1 MEEPKKVFFITSNQ
15 SKLNN
20 LIEYQVQRN
29 KGLINLKA
37 GISNCEL
44 KEDQK
49 FKNSTFTVFVNSL
62 EINPKELRKEEQDP
76 KSKKYPASINLKY
89 NKANFQGIFSFR
101 STKNNF
107 LYDFKFN
114 EYRGWGKVYEPPPQI
129 NFSQLD
135 QLKFYIKYLK
145 SIKKQQ
151 KDQIYQDLVTESQ
164 SLSFGKKIYLDF
176 FLEIL
181 KNCYAA
187 KTVKLFLKSF
197 KIENILLPK
206 EFVLKDYVLV
216 LNIIEKNPDIIIKY
230 CSEKEDKSAYYI
242 IFYTIL
248 FYVRFNYDRDK
259 AMQMLDKKNLWEYF
273 IKIFPEKYQF
283 FPKLNIS
290 NELMDKMFEQELS
303 VKIITGILS
312 FCGSVENILIKINE
326 KINKIA
332 DCCCKE
338 KKLILMSSLEN
349 PQKTDNL
356 ENIIEEIK
364 KIINYEGNNDKTF
377 ISFDELFWKNYI
389 HYNDDVKRLYMIN
402 NAIILCAN
410 ADKNLK
416 IENLNLTEKIHKAGL
431 ESIKEGSLKNEELLY
446 FINIDIYFS
455 DHRYA
460 SKFYRPLDIV
470 DGLYFEEMNE
480 HFFAQWNAS
489 NIYKIYSFD
498 DYNFKSRIVDKVTD
512 MKYFGKLLKLFDY
525 KNKNTFDYRIVQKL
539 REKFKNLSNTYKPED
554 CPKLVEDI
562 SYFIYIIDY
571 QNSYDM
577 PKFLS
582 GTIEKYIISQ
592 EIKKNVYTYLATNY
606 KDITQKVIDCITD
619 FLTRNKDLLNA
630 ENIIFL
636 LQKISSQKIIES
648 LFNKIESFA
657 IKEEELFN
665 PEKDIESFKLLG
677 GMQEKKLFNKIPFED
692 FNKTK
697 YLMNA
702 LQTKENIFNRIKT
715 GDINFNIIKII
726 FLDKEKKEIFKEKLK
741 IMLFNNEKDIE
752 ESLNSLKGKFIEVS
766 KIVQYLERLKKIL
779 KEFFENECKNELIK
793 IEKLSNI
800 IKAGMLNEIEKPDI
814 KKEIDESHQIFE
826 KEDYERKNKLIESQF
841 FVQLYRTSKS
851 NNVNLKKE
859 KELFE
864 QTENDFNRLKLF
876 FETDKWSTEIPESI
890 IKECLRSLKQE
901 KSKKLKDE
909 LNTLKK
915 IFQIKDF
922 DELKIERLEKGITT
936 FNQKEEIFLTSNSCM
951 NFITELEAEQT
962 EFYKNLDK
970 IRKELQKNN
979 ITLGKIE
986 EFGKNLEEH
995 GLKVLQPKEEDRNYL
1010 NILHYTFS
1018 KKGSLKFIAK
1028 LTGDDIRTLQELVN
1042 ISDDTFIT
1050 NNEIQD
1056 MMKCSDF
1063 IRKIKG
1069 QKTDSQLISDFIK
1082 AVPEIKNIAV
1092 HFLNYTNNANEIQ
1105 ELFSKK
1111 LDKSQATQQQIKEI
1125 MKSSTFTLSID
1136 NNKDPYL
1143 KFEGEFI
1150 NEEKADVKKK
1160 ANYDYIIELRERAML
1175 TRKLGDDKSQ
1185 EEKKIFNLYRTFSE
1199 RVSEIEKINQLLEKL
1214 GQKGYSENIK
1224 IVIDINDNIPSF
1236 SIDDKKIENYKSC
1249 SAYLDNLIN
1258 NITEIQTRYYKNE
1271 ELIRYAYGRQFNLL
1285 NSCLR
1290 KEKNNALAPFLKYLT
1305 NAQVDSNEKLK
1316 KLNYNYDYELNQD
1329 KYACLLENIKKFL
1342 TDFLKNNNLK
1352 IDQIYQQ
1359 NIIKEKYRENFVG
1372 LFTYLLEDDKIGEV
1386 QKGIEEHILNWFN
1399 FLTGH
1404 PPMAQTVLLC
1414 NEETTSEEIT
1424 AFMYRAFLCQYPVF
1438 FMIGKIENLTSEK
1451 RQTLTK
1457 LINSLFSVRAKEMK
1471 SCVAFAY
1478 SEKNDSLVK
1487 YLEKLRGHEALV
1499 HEDKKKEGQILY
1511 DENVEIISSNKAGVG
1526 KSTQI
1531 KLKVEAEKKNYIHF
1545 PFGGEFNRKDVINR
1559 LKKIQEKI
1567 INEEKTVIH
1576 LDLYDSKQVELMK
1589 DFLYSFLITKL
1600 YGQNENLFYLS
1611 KKVKIIIEIPC
1622 GFIDFF
1628 KKFPLLSMFKNRT
1641 EMKIENLPTLMVPKN
1656 INSNIQIVCNYL
1668 KLLKSGQLPDKDLI
1682 IDEVSLTK
1690 EDIKSTINAQIFQG
1704 DTAIDAESL
1713 SEKECDT
1720 LIKELIKKELKLE
1733 YPTYYQIN
1741 SFINVFSGQLK
1752 KFSMNYSLTAAKL
1765 TESGIALKK
1774 PNLKKLREVMVNS
1787 FIQNTI
1793 HFTQGAFDK
1802 ILKAQQD
1809 TYKVNVE
1816 QGNYDE
1822 NKQEEVAIKALSEPG
1837 DIISCNKIDPPLV
1850 FFHEGEGQDFSII
1863 TNDDRNKPE
1872 YNKLLDLRQS
1882 LVNSEN
1888 LAYQLMGLNNKL
1900 MPVPKDL
1907 KHYTKF
1913 KHQDFLQ
1920 EIRDI
1925 LSIRNEVF
1933 TKDKEMYK
1941 DPKKQDP
1948 ELLNLKSI
1956 EEIVGEYVFTADNF
1970 IKMVLILLRIREN
1983 IPVIMMGETGCGK
1996 TSLIR
2001 KLSELINNGDSKME
2015 ILNIH
2020 AGITDEEIVKFLYE
2034 EKEIEGKKVD
2044 SIIEKAKK
2052 LEESENRIFK
2062 LYQQKQQKYF
2072 KKKLW
2077 VFLDEINTCNCMG
2090 LICEMMTKHTCQGEK
2105 LPENIFFIGACNP
2118 YRYGKK
2124 CEDNYALKVDGVKEK
2139 KLVYTVN
2146 PLPFSLLNF
2155 IFNFGNLTAKDEE
2168 SYINNMVVSPI
2179 ENFFWKE
2186 IEEKHKDE
2194 KDFNKNY
2201 DRKNMDKYIVQVDH
2215 ELCEKLKNLASTGII
2230 QAQNFV
2236 REKNDVSSVS
2246 LREIRRFSIFYAFF
2260 VEYFRKNKILFENR
2274 DKNEVLDEVDSYHKT
2289 MTKEEIYINSIKL
2302 SIYLCYYMRLSKKEF
2317 RKDLALKMNSIFG
2330 DNFIFV
2336 PEREQQYIARNI
2348 EMKKG
2353 IAKNRA
2359 LLENLFTI
2367 FSCVNAKVPLFI
2379 VGKPGCSKSLS
2390 VQLLFNAMKGDSS
2403 DNALFKTLPKLFI
2416 NSFQGSKGSTSK
2428 GVLNIFKKARNLL
2441 KTSNNLDKIIS
2452 MIYFDEMGLAEH
2464 SPNNPLKV
2472 IHAELEYDLNE
2483 GAKKIAFVGISNWIL
2498 DASKMN
2504 RGLFLSIPKPD
2515 KNDLETTALTIAE
2528 SYNVKLAQDN
2538 KELFVALANTYF
2550 EYKEKLELQY
2560 TIKEDFHGS
2569 RDFYHLIKTSMR
2581 QLLKKKEEDL
2591 GFNIDENVKQE
2602 IGINSIERNFAGLE
2616 FEDGKDGIITS
2627 LQIFKK
2633 LFKTRYV
2640 NCDERKEYNV
2650 LKTIFE
2656 NIKDKES
2663 RYLLLVSKSS
2673 ISSYLLNSIL
2683 TSTELKKDLNK
2694 ELSFYIG
2701 SGFTKDTHSEGYG
2714 LKILN
2719 KIQLQMEQNKIL
2731 LLSDLE
2737 ALYPSLYDL
2746 FNQNFTVVSQKNY
2759 ARIAMGSTNNTFSL
2773 VDDGFKC
2780 IVLVDEKDLDKQD
2793 TPFLNRFEK
2802 HIISFEYLLKKEY
2815 IDEAEKIYILVQSF
2829 ANPNLQENNKI
2840 DIKFNLNN
2848 LLINCDKEEIQGII
2862 YNKFSEYEKNKK
2874 ILLVQDCQ
2882 DLVLEKIALTLP
2894 QDIIFLLKHSGFE
2907 QIYPNMADKI
2917 IGFYQKGE
2925 HANLLKFLKTM
2936 KNTKN
2941 VIYTYTSIDEPLL
2954 GNYSGEFETE
2964 LLGKI
2969 NKDENITEF
2978 QINSL
2983 NEEKDLESNLDK
2995 VYSKDK
3001 KWKIV
3006 VIKFNPYETGIMNY
3020 VKFFIENYITEKN
3033 YLDENNKKV
3042 FIFTVHMNRIFESDE
3057 KDPKKKG
3064 YIKKNELKET
3074 ISHLSDFYQIFID
3087 HLNGEDLTIVDIMK
3101 LKSNDLFIKCLKLDT
3116 EFIKNIYNTFSYFNY
3131 NINHSIPGVDNN
3143 NYPNKVMNFLENN
3156 KEFSQSLINCILK
3169 KPAEKIEIGE
3179 VLEHHEFFTKEDI
3192 CIVTVVKRY
3201 LSQLFTDDLT
3211 KLIFKCEKDNF
3222 LSPFI
3227 FNEISPIEIKND
3239 IVIINDNEAQ
3249 GKKEEENKK
3258 EEEEKKKEEEK
3269 EEEINLNKDKN
3280 AIILE
3285 EKTTDKGDDKE
3296 KKDNKNNKKEENKK
3310 YYLNNNIVKVLIN
3323 TYLDTVNFSLNAVKK
3338 KIKNNKVSLLFGL
3351 RLPGIYIPLKEII
3364 KYIKNEIKNKYF
3376 NAERDIIDLR
3386 EDEDMDF
3393 GKELDRYKARV
3404 KNCQKN
3410 TEIEILKNKIFSKL
3424 NGLENQY
3431 QNDSHQFYDLL
3442 MNDYYHIFLSDN
3454 LPDVKDFDKNMEN
3467 YKNIIKL
3474 MIHQRFN
3481 TGDEGEEVDPIRA
3494 TAKKMVWIETYNQY
3508 ISILMT
3514 IFSKL
3519 SQYEENLF
3527 NKIEK
3532 LIKDREILLEED
3544 ENRNPHHTIEYKSPF
3559 YYITEALLRISIDVD
3574 LFSKLKGQEFYDY
3587 INLLKTIYK
3596 DCLIINDDMSIFS
3609 KEIFTIQQFLE
3620 IEEGLNNVNKSNEE
3634 NILKILKILTDLS
3647 KVNNLN
3653 VEISQKGEDLS
3664 NLIKQ
3669 LYEFLN
3675 TNLGDTENFRELMM
3689 GIFVGELKKV
3699 KNDDYRLT
3707 LIDIIIKNNSLI
3719 VYSYPFMVII
3729 MSGYISSDPALI
3741 SENLKNLQEA
3751 QTPWIELI
3759 NNANNDI
3766 LNEILLSI
3774 FENKINIYFESIP
3787 SLPDEDLEDFFK
3799 KYFDYKNEN
3808 DGKTNPT
3815 FIISDKSLEEFK
3827 QCANILETIY
3837 NNRKEGKKEIKN
3849 DLLCQLYAIAYVKIY
3864 LYKYSDFSFRMN
3876 QQFIDYEE
3884 VLKAINGN
3892 AKTEVRQ
3899 MLKIYVF
3906 KIFFYFL
3913 GNYQEFSNYN
3923 YKMHQ
3928 INFFDEL
3935 KDRFVEKKEAMLSYY
3950 MLPNGDDAKWQIFL
3964 EYYEKFDSYIFNE
3977 FNKPI
3982 TEFVNYIKNNGI
3994 DSFYMISTDLIV
4006 SNLALQNYI
4015 KNKND
4020 YTKYSSYV
4028 KNVFGDTQIK
4038 LADITR
4044 QLFFLLSDE
4053 KNFNEKMRP
4062 KLEQNNK
4069 DINVN
4074 QYEILLYGLR
4084 FCLQTTN
4091 QEKPEEF
4098 LYSQLIS
4105 QDCQNKI
4112 KQICVP
4118 GNNISDNIY
4127 IKNYLLVEK
4136 HLIIDNRPAN
4146 IGAYVCGCG
4155 LYYDIGPCGFPN
4167 APGVCVNCGKKI
4179 GYAPRPAD
4187 MNRGHG
4193 MSREPGHYR
4202 IFKDL
4207 ATKTEQL
4214 NKYGD
4219 SDKNIPNKLIDE
4231 YKREVI
4237 DPKIEAE
4244 KYGISKVGQM
4254 TFEDTNQKVRNQSQI
4269 GYRLLNFILYSHL
4282 FYANCLG
4289 FIKDEDMA
4297 KYTCDG
4303 MNFIQMIEKDWN
4315 FLKDAL
4321 QSKGIQIIQIFI
4333 NLIFDKL
4340 VEKLRSCKI
4349 IKTIEERDKFEA
4361 EIEQI
4366 LEQAYKDYEN
4376 YSKIYKSN
4384 NEKMLEL
4391 DKNSMKSLVLE
4402 TNDVNS
4408 YDANEY
4414 PFYKYFLMT
4423 TYPTKEKFI
4432 HELKKVEQFERKYP
4446 LIANYIRE
4454 DNPEKFL
4461 IKYLPEFNEFS
4472 NFMID
4477 YYSYKISREEAAQ
4490 RVLKD
4495 EDLYKN
4501 DIQNF
4506 KDKFKKFVKI
4516 WDVLKPYAIKYA
4528 CRDEMKPVDLNENQK
4543 VAYFLNDDGDMEK
4556 GMYIA
4561 AAYQNFIEWQNN
4573 FLDSLIE
4580 PSKQSGILH
4589 HFVKNM
4595 ETTIDVQ
4602 RAKKNEA
4609 LNFDIVDKYFNT
4621 YIYDNCRRNIFR
4633 KDNSINYM
4641 NYKQFIYDF
4650 DEIEKY
4656 LGELLLPGK
4665 VKFNSH
4671 EKLKFVTFCFE
4682 GFRKNNS
4689 SVLTDFVD
4697 KYKQVNLSK
4706 EKKQIIYDIIKDQFN
4721 EQAEELT
4728 KILFSIQLLL
4738 YYLTQERQNEKD
4750 EIKTILGEL
4759 PDYVSLTK
4767 ECKEFLQN
4775 PKLNIKIE
4783 EIIGV
4788 FSFFELLC
4796 YKPIINNLQE
4806 HYKDDIKENVGKE
4819 ILKLFDDKK
4828 FKLITK
4834 VNLAAACRKFISRYL
4849 TSSRK
4854 DDDFNDKN
4862 DLSDQLS
4869 RYEFWSKEIFEKE
4882 DDLNKEL
4889 NYLKEKKI
4897 TVGQC
4902 FGLYNLMGCDEKDE
4916 LKDINMKVDEIKGV
4930 EDDGNE
4936 DDDDHRLVQRDNRQR
4951 QRQRKIRNG
4960 RPNKYT

>member
-1 MEEPKKVFFITSNQ
+1 MEEPKKIFFITSNQ
-15 SKLNN
+15 TKLNN
-20 LIEYQVQRN
+20 LIEYQVKNNR
-29 KGLINLKA
+29 GLINLKVGA
-37 GISNCEL
+37 SNSEL
-44 KEDQK
+44 KEEQK
-49 FKNSTFTVFVNSL
+49 YKNNSFTVCVNSMQIETKDL
-62 EINPKELRKEEQDP
+62 KKDDQDP
-76 KSKKYPASINLKY
+76 KSKKYNTTITQRY
-89 NKANFQGIFSFR
+89 NKTNFPGYIWFR
-101 STKNNF
+101 ASKNNF
-107 LYDFKFN
+107 IYDFRFN
-114 EYRGWGKVYEPPPQI
+114 EYKGWGRTYDPPPQI
-129 NFSQLD
+129 NFSQLE
-135 QLKFYIKYLK
+135 QLRLYIKYLK
-145 SIKKQQ
+145 SIRKQQ
-151 KDQIYQDLVTESQ
+151 KDQIYQDLVADSQ
-164 SLSFGKKIYLDF
+164 ALSFGKKIYIDF

-181 KNCYAA
+181 KNCYAS

-197 KIENILLPK
+197 KIDNILK
-206 EFVLKDYVLV
+206 SDNFNLKDYSVV
-216 LNIIEKNPDIIIKY
+216 LNLIERKPDLIVKH
-230 CSEKEDKSAYYI
+230 CNEKEDKNIYYI

-248 FYVRFNYDRDK
+248 FYVRYNYDRDK
-259 AMQMLDKKNLWEYF
+259 ALEMINNRNLWNYF
-273 IKIFPEKYQF
+273 IKILPDKSNYFAKI
-283 FPKLNIS
+283 NIS
-290 NELMDKMFEQELS
+290 DELIDQMFEQDLKTE
-303 VKIITGILS
+303 IITGILS
-312 FCGSVENILIKINE
+312 YCGSVEKILTKIND
-326 KINKIA
+326 KKDIISN
-332 DCCCKE
+332 CCMKD
-338 KKLILMSSLEN
+338 KKLIVMSGLEN

-356 ENIIEEIK
+356 ERIIEEIE
-364 KIINYEGNNDKTF
+364 KIIKYETENKKVF
-377 ISFDELFWKNYI
+377 ISFDELFWNNYI
-389 HYNDDVKRLYMIN
+389 HFNDDVKKLYMIN
-402 NAIILCAN
+402 NAIILCSKV
-410 ADKNLK
+410 DKSLKSNKMNLVG
-416 IENLNLTEKIHKAGL
+416 KIHNSGIEA
-431 ESIKEGSLKNEELLY
+431 IKNGTLKNEELLY

-455 DHRYA
+455 DKKYA
-460 SKFYRPLDIV
+460 SAFYRTYDIV
-470 DGLYFEEMNE
+470 KGLDFEEMNDN
-480 HFFAQWNAS
+480 FINQWNAT
-489 NIYKIYSFD
+489 NIYKIYSFG
-498 DYNFKSRIVDKVTD
+498 DYELKRRIVDKVQD
-512 MKYFGKLLKLFDY
+512 MKYFGKLLRLFNYKDKNIVDY
-525 KNKNTFDYRIVQKL
+525 KLIQKL
-539 REKFKNLSNTYKPED
+539 RETFKNLITSYKIEN
-554 CPKLVEDI
+554 CPNLVEDI
-562 SYFIYIIDY
+562 AYFIYIIDY
-571 QNSYDM
+571 QNQYDLPGFM
-577 PKFLS
+577 T
-582 GTIEKYIISQ
+582 GTIEKYILSQ
-592 EIKKNVYTYLATNY
+592 ETIKNIYTYLAANY
-606 KDITQKVIDCITD
+606 KDISPKVVDSITN
-619 FLTRNKDLLNA
+619 FFTKNKQLLNA
-630 ENIIFL
+630 ENILFL
-636 LQKISSQKIIES
+636 LQKIKSQKIIGS
-648 LFNKIESFA
+648 LFNKIDSFV
-657 IKEEELFN
+657 IKEEELFSA
-665 PEKDIESFKLLG
+665 EKEIESFKLLEGIQKG
-677 GMQEKKLFNKIPFED
+677 GLFDKIQFED

-702 LQTKENIFNRIKT
+702 LQTKENVFNKIKT
-715 GDINFNIIKII
+715 GDINFNLIKQIYPNEA
-726 FLDKEKKEIFKEKLK
+726 KRNIFKEKLT
-741 IMLFNNEKDIE
+741 ILYFNNQNDVE
-752 ESLNSLKGKFIEVS
+752 ESMKILKTKFLEVTT
-766 KIVQYLERLKKIL
+766 KVLPFLEKLKRVL
-779 KEFFENECKNELIK
+779 KEFFENEHKNNLAK
-793 IEKLSNI
+793 IEKLSNV
-800 IKAGMLNEIEKPDI
+800 IKSGNLNEIEKTNI
-814 KKEIDESHQIFE
+814 KNEIEQCHNIFQKEEYE
-826 KEDYERKNKLIESQF
+826 KNTKLIDSQF
-841 FVQLYRTSKS
+841 FLQLYRTSKA
-851 NNVNLKKE
+851 NNVNLKNERDLFQQTEDEFNKL
-859 KELFE
+859 KLLFE
-864 QTENDFNRLKLF
+864 SEN
-876 FETDKWSTEIPESI
+876 WSREIPEST
-890 IKECLRSLKQE
+890 IKICLLSLKQE

-909 LNTLKK
+909 LNSLKK
-915 IFQIKDF
+915 YFQIKDI
-922 DELKIERLEKGITT
+922 DKLKLERLEKNITT
-936 FNQKEEIFLTSNSCM
+936 FNQKEEIFQTANSCM
-951 NFITELEAEQT
+951 YFITELEAVKT
-962 EFYKNLDK
+962 DFYDKLDK
-970 IRKELQKNN
+970 IRKDLQKNN
-979 ITLGKIE
+979 ISLDKIE
-986 EFGKNLEEH
+986 EFGKNLEEY
-995 GLKVLQPKEEDRNYL
+995 GLKVLEPEEKDRDYL
-1010 NILHYTFS
+1010 NILHYTYN
-1018 KKGSLKFIAK
+1018 KKGSVKFIAK
-1028 LTGDDIRTLQELVN
+1028 LDDNDIRTLQELVN
-1042 ISDDTFIT
+1042 MSDDTFIT

-1056 MMKCSDF
+1056 MIKCSKFIHNLGDIKGKKNDKDLIRDF
-1063 IRKIKG
+1063 INE
-1069 QKTDSQLISDFIK
+1069 
-1082 AVPEIKNIAV
+1082 VPKIKNIAV
-1092 HFLNYTNNANEIQ
+1092 HFLNYTNNSSEIQ

-1125 MKSSTFTLSID
+1125 MKSSTFTLAID

-1150 NEEKADVKKK
+1150 NEEKAKKS

-1214 GQKGYSENIK
+1214 GQKGYSEDIK
-1224 IVIDINDNIPSF
+1224 IVIDINENNPSF
-1236 SIDDKKIENYKSC
+1236 FIDNQRMDNYKNC
-1249 SAYLDNLIN
+1249 SAHLDNLIN
-1258 NITEIQTRYYKNE
+1258 KITDIQTRYYKNE

-1290 KEKNNALAPFLKYLT
+1290 KEKNNALAPFLKFLT
-1305 NAQVDSNEKLK
+1305 NAQVDSHEKLK
-1316 KLNYNYDYELNQD
+1316 KLEYNYDYELNEE
-1329 KYACLLENIKKFL
+1329 KYVCLFENIKKFL
-1342 TDFLKNNNLK
+1342 ENFLKNNNLK
-1352 IDQIYQQ
+1352 LEEIYKQ
-1359 NIIKEKYRENFVG
+1359 NIIKEKYRSKFVG

-1457 LINSLFSVRAKEMK
+1457 LINSLFSLRAKDMK

-1487 YLEKLRGHEALV
+1487 YLEKLRGHEPLV
-1499 HEDKKKEGQILY
+1499 HDDKKKEGQILY
-1511 DENVEIISSNKAGVG
+1511 DENVEIISSDKAGVG

-1531 KLKVEAEKKNYIHF
+1531 KLKVKAEGKTYIHF
-1545 PFGGEFNRKDVINR
+1545 PFGGEFSRKDVINR

-1628 KKFPLLSMFKNRT
+1628 NKFPLLSMFKNRT
-1641 EMKIENLPTLMVPKN
+1641 EMKIENLPLLIVSKEL
-1656 INSNIQIVCNYL
+1656 NSNVQIVCNYL
-1668 KLLKSGQLPDKDLI
+1668 KLLKSGQLSDKDLI
-1682 IDEVSLTK
+1682 IDGISLSPD
-1690 EDIKSTINAQIFQG
+1690 DIKSFISENVKVPDTAINAQSL
-1704 DTAIDAESL
+1704 DA
-1713 SEKECDT
+1713 KECDT
-1720 LIKELIKKELKLE
+1720 LIKDLIKKELKIDH
-1733 YPTYYQIN
+1733 PTYYQIN

-1752 KFSMNYSLTAAKL
+1752 KFSMNVSLTAAKL
-1765 TESGIALKK
+1765 MEGGFFLKN
-1774 PNLKKLREVMVNS
+1774 PNYKKLREIMVNS

-1802 ILKAQQD
+1802 ILQAQQE
-1809 TYKVNVE
+1809 TYKVNIE

-1822 NKQEEVAIKALSEPG
+1822 NKQEEVAVKALSEPG

-1850 FFHEGEGQDFSII
+1850 FFHEGEGQDFTII
-1863 TNDDRNKPE
+1863 TNDNKNKPD
-1872 YNKLLDLRQS
+1872 YNKLLELRAGLVKIQNYAYQNAGVADKIEKVPQS
-1882 LVNSEN
+1882 LKQFTQ
-1888 LAYQLMGLNNKL
+1888 Y
-1900 MPVPKDL
+1900 
-1907 KHYTKF
+1907 

-1920 EIRDI
+1920 EIHNILDI
-1925 LSIRNEVF
+1925 KNPVF
-1933 TKDKEMYK
+1933 TKDKEDK
-1941 DPKKQDP
+1941 DKNAKDG
-1948 ELLNLKSI
+1948 LKSI

-2001 KLSELINNGDSKME
+2001 KLSELINNGESNME

-2020 AGITDEEIVKFLYE
+2020 AGITDEEIVKFLFD
-2034 EKEIEGKKVD
+2034 EKEFEGKKVD
-2044 SIIEKAKK
+2044 SIITKAKK
-2052 LEESENRIFK
+2052 LEEKEERKFK
-2062 LYQQKQQKYF
+2062 LYKEKGQKYF

-2090 LICEMMTKHTCQGEK
+2090 LICEMMTKHTCQGEE

-2124 CEDNYALKVDGVKEK
+2124 CEDNYALKVEGVKEK

-2155 IFNFGNLTAKDEE
+2155 IFNFGNLTAEDEK
-2168 SYINNMVVSPI
+2168 SYIKNMVVSPI

-2186 IEEKHKDE
+2186 IEEKHKDDKE
-2194 KDFNKNY
+2194 FQKGYERKDMN
-2201 DRKNMDKYIVQVDH
+2201 KYIIKEDYD
-2215 ELCEKLKNLASTGII
+2215 LCENLKKTASEAII
-2230 QAQNFV
+2230 VAQNYV

-2246 LREIRRFSIFYAFF
+2246 LREIRRFSIFYGFF
-2260 VEYFRKNKILFENR
+2260 VDYFRKNKTLFENKNQNEDL
-2274 DKNEVLDEVDSYHKT
+2274 DKIDTYYKNMSKDD
-2289 MTKEEIYINSIKL
+2289 IYKNSIKL
-2302 SIYLCYYMRLSKKEF
+2302 SIYLCYYMRLSNKEF

-2330 DNFIFV
+2330 DNFIEI
-2336 PEREQQYIARNI
+2336 PEHEQQYIAKNI

-2367 FSCVNAKVPLFI
+2367 FACVNAKVPLFI

-2390 VQLLFNAMKGDSS
+2390 VQLVFNAMKGDSS
-2403 DNALFKTLPKLFI
+2403 DNPLFKTLPKLFI

-2441 KTSNNLDKIIS
+2441 KNANNLDKIIS

-2515 KNDLETTALTIAE
+2515 KFDLETTALTIAE
-2528 SYNVKLAQDN
+2528 SYNVKLAQDHN
-2538 KELFVALANTYF
+2538 ELFRALANTYF
-2550 EYKEKLELQY
+2550 EYKEKLQAQY

-2581 QLLKKKEEDL
+2581 QLLRKKEEDL
-2591 GFNIDENVKQE
+2591 DFNIDENVKQE

-2616 FEDGKDGIITS
+2616 FEDGKEGSITS
-2627 LQIFKK
+2627 LQIFKQ
-2633 LFKTRYV
+2633 LFKKRYV

-2656 NIKDKES
+2656 NIKDKDS

-2673 ISSYLLNSIL
+2673 ISTYLLNSIL
-2683 TSTELKKDLNK
+2683 SSPELKKDLNK
-2694 ELSFYIG
+2694 EFSFYIG

-2746 FNQNFTVVSQKNY
+2746 FNQNFTVVSHKNY

-2815 IDEAEKIYILVQSF
+2815 IDEAEKIYNIIQSF
-2829 ANPNLQENNKI
+2829 SNQRLQDNNGI
-2840 DIKFNLNN
+2840 DIKFNLSY

-2862 YNKFSEYEKNKK
+2862 YNKFSELEKENKEK
-2874 ILLVQDCQ
+2874 AKGKPNLLVQDFQ

-2894 QDIIFLLKHSGFE
+2894 QDIIFLLKYSGFE

-2917 IGFYQKGE
+2917 IQFYQKGE
-2925 HANLLKFLKTM
+2925 HANFLKFLKTM

-2941 VIYTYTSIDEPLL
+2941 VIYTFTSIDEPLL
-2954 GNYSGEFETE
+2954 ANYSGEIETE

-2983 NEEKDLESNLDK
+2983 NEEKDLESNLDQ

-3006 VIKFNPYETGIMNY
+3006 IIKFNPYETYIMNY

-3064 YIKKNELKET
+3064 YVKKNLLHET

-3087 HLNGEDLTIVDIMK
+3087 HLNGEDLSIIDIMK
-3101 LKSNDLFIKCLKLDT
+3101 LKSNELFTKCLKLDT

-3131 NINHSIPGVDNN
+3131 NINNAIKGVDNN

-3156 KEFSQSLINCILK
+3156 KEFTQALINCILK
-3169 KPAEKIEIGE
+3169 KPAEKIDIGE
-3179 VLEHHEFFTKEDI
+3179 VLKHHEFFTKEDI

-3201 LSQLFTDDLT
+3201 LSQLFTDNLT

-3227 FNEISPIEIKND
+3227 YNEINPIQND
-3239 IVIINDNEAQ
+3239 QREQVQVVINNEAQ
-3249 GKKEEENKK
+3249 ENNEEV
-3258 EEEEKKKEEEK
+3258 EK
-3269 EEEINLNKDKN
+3269 EMNLNQNQNNNQNNIAENN
-3280 AIILE
+3280 AE
-3285 EKTTDKGDDKE
+3285 
-3296 KKDNKNNKKEENKK
+3296 NNNQNNAENIRDKK
-3310 YYLNNNIVKVLIN
+3310 YYLNNNLVKVLID
-3323 TYLDTVNFSLNAVKK
+3323 TYLETVNFSLNAVKK
-3338 KIKNNKVSLLFGL
+3338 KIKNNKVSLSFGL

-3364 KYIKNEIKNKYF
+3364 KYIKTEVKNKFF

-3386 EDEDMDF
+3386 AEEGVDF
-3393 GKELDRYKARV
+3393 GKELDAYKG
-3404 KNCQKN
+3404 KIKTCLKN
-3410 TEIEILKNKIFSKL
+3410 TEIEITKNKIFSKL
-3424 NGLENQY
+3424 NELENQY
-3431 QNDSHQFYDLL
+3431 QKDSQQFYDLL
-3442 MNDYYHIFLSDN
+3442 MNDYYYLFIIDN
-3454 LPDVKDFDKNMEN
+3454 LPDINDLSKNMQN

-3474 MIHQRFN
+3474 MLHQRFN
-3481 TGDEGEEVDPIRA
+3481 TGDEGEEIDPIRA
-3494 TAKKMVWIETYNQY
+3494 TAKKMVWIETYSQY
-3508 ISILMT
+3508 ISILLN

-3519 SQYEENLF
+3519 SQYEEKLY
-3527 NKIEK
+3527 NKIDK
-3532 LIKDREILLEED
+3532 LIKDREILLEQD
-3544 ENRNPHHTIEYKSPF
+3544 EKRNPHHTLEYKSPF

-3574 LFSKLKGQEFYDY
+3574 LFSKLKGQEFYDF
-3587 INLLKTIYK
+3587 INLLKTIMK
-3596 DCLIINDDMSIFS
+3596 DCLIINDDLSIFS

-3634 NILKILKILTDLS
+3634 NIISVLKILTDLS
-3647 KVNNLN
+3647 KVNNQMI
-3653 VEISQKGEDLS
+3653 EISQKGQDLS

-3675 TNLGDTENFRELMM
+3675 KNLGDTENFRELMM

-3707 LIDIIIKNNSLI
+3707 LIDIILKNNSLI

-3729 MSGYISSDPALI
+3729 MSGFISSDPALI
-3741 SENLKNLQEA
+3741 TENLKNLQNA
-3751 QTPWIELI
+3751 NAPWIELI

-3787 SLPDEDLEDFFK
+3787 NLSNEDLEDFFK
-3799 KYFDYKNEN
+3799 KYYDYMNDN
-3808 DGKTNPT
+3808 DGKINPT
-3815 FIISDKSLEEFK
+3815 FIISDRSLEEFK

-3837 NNRKEGKKEIKN
+3837 NNRKEGKKDIKN
-3849 DLLCQLYAIAYVKIY
+3849 DLLCQLYAIAYIKIY
-3864 LYKYSDFSFRMN
+3864 LYKYADFSHRCN
-3876 QQFIDYEE
+3876 QQFIDFEE

-3906 KIFFYFL
+3906 KIFYYFL

-3950 MLPNGDDAKWQIFL
+3950 MLPNGDDAKWKTFN
-3964 EYYEKFDSYIFNE
+3964 EYYEKFDSYVFNE

-3982 TEFVNYIKNNGI
+3982 NEFVNYIKNNGI

-4006 SNLALQNYI
+4006 SNLALQNYV

-4020 YTKYSSYV
+4020 YNKYSSYV
-4028 KNVFGDTQIK
+4028 KNVFGDPQIK
-4038 LADITR
+4038 LADIR
-4044 QLFFLLSDE
+4044 KKLFFLLSNDE
-4053 KNFNEKMRP
+4053 IFTNTMKK
-4062 KLEQNNK
+4062 KLVDEQNLK

-4105 QDCQNKI
+4105 QDCQNKF
-4112 KQICVP
+4112 KQICIP

-4179 GYAPRPAD
+4179 GYAPRPPECK
-4187 MNRGHG
+4187 RGHG

-4207 ATKTEQL
+4207 AQKQEQL

-4219 SDKNIPNKLIDE
+4219 SDINIPNKLITE
-4231 YKREVI
+4231 YKKEKI
-4237 DPKIEAE
+4237 DPLIESE
-4244 KYGISKVGQM
+4244 KYGVSKIGKM
-4254 TFEDTNQKVRNQSQI
+4254 IFEDTNQKVRNQSQI

-4289 FIKDEDMA
+4289 FISNDEM
-4297 KYTCDG
+4297 KNYVCDG
-4303 MNFIQMIEKDWN
+4303 MNCIQMIEKDWN

-4340 VEKLRSCKI
+4340 VEKLKNCKL
-4349 IKTIEERDKFEA
+4349 IKTIEDRDKFEA
-4361 EIEQI
+4361 EIEQV
-4366 LEQAYKDYEN
+4366 LEGAYKEYEN
-4376 YSKIYKSN
+4376 YSKIYKEN

-4414 PFYKYFLMT
+4414 PYYKYFLMT
-4423 TYPTKEKFI
+4423 TYPTREAFI
-4432 HELKKVEQFERKYP
+4432 HELKKVEQYERKYA
-4446 LIANYIRE
+4446 LIANYIKE
-4454 DNPEKFL
+4454 ENPEKFL
-4461 IKYLPEFNEFS
+4461 IKYLPEFNEFC

-4477 YYSYKISREEAAQ
+4477 YYSYKISREDAAK
-4490 RVLKD
+4490 RDLKD
-4495 EDLYKN
+4495 EDLFKN
-4501 DIQNF
+4501 DPKF
-4506 KDKFKKFVKI
+4506 KDKLKKFVNI
-4516 WDVLKPYAIKYA
+4516 WDKIKQYAIKFA
-4528 CRDEMKPVDLNENQK
+4528 CRDEMPVINLNENQK
-4543 VAYFLNDDGDMEK
+4543 VACFLNDDGDMGK

-4561 AAYQNFIEWQNN
+4561 SAYQNFIEWQNN

-4595 ETTIDVQ
+4595 EHTIDVQ
-4602 RAKKNEA
+4602 KAKKNEA
-4609 LNFDIVDKYFNT
+4609 LNFDIINKDFNT
-4621 YIYDNCRRNIFR
+4621 CIYDNCRRNIFR

-4650 DEIEKY
+4650 AEIEKY
-4656 LGELLLPGK
+4656 LGEQLLPGK

-4671 EKLKFVTFCFE
+4671 EHLKFVTFCFE
-4682 GFRKNNS
+4682 GFRKNKS

-4697 KYKQVNLSK
+4697 KYKQVPL
-4706 EKKQIIYDIIKDQFN
+4706 EPRKKQAIYDIIKNQFN

-4738 YYLTQERQNEKD
+4738 YYLTQERQNERD
-4750 EIKTILGEL
+4750 EIKTIIGEL
-4759 PDYVSLTK
+4759 PEYVSLTP

-4775 PKLNIKIE
+4775 KELNIRIE

-4806 HYKDDIKENVGKE
+4806 HYKKDIKEDKRNE
-4819 ILKLFDDKK
+4819 ILKLFEDKK

-4834 VNLAAACRKFISRYL
+4834 VNLASACRKFISRYL

-4854 DDDFNDKN
+4854 DDDFNDEN
-4862 DLSDQLS
+4862 DLSDQLT

-4882 DDLNKEL
+4882 DDLTKEL
-4889 NYLKEKKI
+4889 NYLKNLQI

-4902 FGLYNLMGCDEKDE
+4902 FELYNLMGCDEKTE
-4916 LKDINMKVDEIKGV
+4916 LKDIKMKEDEVKGGA
-4930 EDDGNE
+4930 DDDNE
-4936 DDDDHRLVQRDNRQR
+4936 DDDDHRLVKRDGRHAR
-4951 QRQRKIRNG
+4951 GGRK
-4960 RPNKYT
+4960 RPNYT

>member
-20 LIEYQVQRN
+20 FMEYQVPRN

-76 KSKKYPASINLKY
+76 KTKKYLASINLKY
-89 NKANFQGIFSFR
+89 NRANFQGNFSFR

-107 LYDFKFN
+107 LYDFRFN
-114 EYRGWGKVYEPPPQI
+114 EYRGWGKIYDPPPQI

-230 CSEKEDKSAYYI
+230 CSEKEDKSVYYI

-259 AMQMLDKKNLWEYF
+259 AMKMLDQKNLWEYF

-332 DCCCKE
+332 DCCYKE
-338 KKLILMSSLEN
+338 KQLILMSSLEN

-364 KIINYEGNNDKTF
+364 KIINYEGNNDKIF

-410 ADKNLK
+410 ADKKLK

-460 SKFYRPLDIV
+460 SKFYRPIDIV

-489 NIYKIYSFD
+489 NIYKIYSFE

-851 NNVNLKKE
+851 NNVNLIKE

-936 FNQKEEIFLTSNSCM
+936 FNQKEEIFLTSNSCI

-1199 RVSEIEKINQLLEKL
+1199 RVSEIEKINQLLEIL

-1329 KYACLLENIKKFL
+1329 KYVCLLENIKKFL

-1399 FLTGH
+1399 FLTGN

-1414 NEETTSEEIT
+1414 NEETTSEELT

-1438 FMIGKIENLTSEK
+1438 FMIGKIELLTSDK
-1451 RQTLTK
+1451 RQTLTN
-1457 LINSLFSVRAKEMK
+1457 LINILFSKRANEMK
-1471 SCVAFAY
+1471 SCVAFGCTVRD
-1478 SEKNDSLVK
+1478 DSLVRTLENLK
-1487 YLEKLRGHEALV
+1487 GRQYLKHD
-1499 HEDKKKEGQILY
+1499 DKKKIEKKLY
-1511 DENVEIISSNKAGVG
+1511 KENVEIISSDKAGVG

-1531 KLKVEAEKKNYIHF
+1531 KLKIKSQNKKYIHF
-1545 PFGGEFNRKDVINR
+1545 PFGGEFSRKDVINR
-1559 LKKIQEKI
+1559 LKKIQDKI
-1567 INEEKTVIH
+1567 TNEDNTVIH
-1576 LDLYDSKQVELMK
+1576 LDLYDSKQTDLMK
-1589 DFLYSFLITKL
+1589 DFLYSFLVTKL
-1600 YGQNENLFYLS
+1600 YGQSENLFYLS
-1611 KKVKIIIEIPC
+1611 KKVKIVIEIPC
-1622 GFIDFF
+1622 GFVDFF
-1628 KKFPLLSMFKNRT
+1628 NKYPLLSMFENRT
-1641 EMKIENLPTLMVPKN
+1641 EMKIANLPPLIVPKV
-1656 INSNIQIVCNYL
+1656 INSNVQIVCNYL
-1668 KLLKSGQLPDKDLI
+1668 KLLNSGKLSETDLI
-1682 IDEVSLTK
+1682 INGVSLLK
-1690 EDIKSTINAQIFQG
+1690 DDIKKMINEDVFNG
-1704 DTAIDAESL
+1704 DTTKDAEL
-1713 SEKECDT
+1713 LDQKECDA
-1720 LIKELIKKELKLE
+1720 LIKDLLKNKLKIK

-1752 KFSMNYSLTAAKL
+1752 NFSMNFELTAACLIERGKY
-1765 TESGIALKK
+1765 
-1774 PNLKKLREVMVNS
+1774 LRDENFHKMREIMVKS

-1802 ILKAQQD
+1802 ILTAQLE
-1809 TYKVNVE
+1809 TYKVKVE

-1822 NKQEEVAIKALSEPG
+1822 DKQEEVAVKALSEPG

-1850 FFHEGEGQDFSII
+1850 FFHEGEGQNFSII
-1863 TNDDRNKPE
+1863 TNDNPNTEE
-1872 YNKLLDLRQS
+1872 YNKLLQLRIGFVKYQ
-1882 LVNSEN
+1882 NF
-1888 LAYQLMGLNNKL
+1888 AYQVNKINKREEE
-1900 MPVPKDL
+1900 PKKL
-1907 KHYTKF
+1907 KHYTEF
-1913 KHQDFLQ
+1913 DRQ
-1920 EIRDI
+1920 ELFWEEIKQI
-1925 LSIRNEVF
+1925 LSLKNPVYNR
-1933 TKDKEMYK
+1933 D
-1941 DPKKQDP
+1941 KKQ
-1948 ELLNLKSI
+1948 EGEGKKLKSI

-1970 IKMVLILLRIREN
+1970 VKMILILLRIREN

-2001 KLSELINNGDSKME
+2001 KLSELINNGEKQME

-2020 AGITDEEIVKFLYE
+2020 AGITDEEIVNFLFKKK
-2034 EKEIEGKKVD
+2034 EKDGVEYP
-2044 SIIEKAKK
+2044 SIIEKAKQLK
-2052 LEESENRIFK
+2052 EREEKIAKAYNEEK
-2062 LYQQKQQKYF
+2062 QKYF

-2090 LICEMMTKHTCQGEK
+2090 LICELMTKHTCQGVE
-2105 LPENIFFIGACNP
+2105 LPDNIFFIGACNP
-2118 YRYGKK
+2118 YRYGQKGV
-2124 CEDNYALKVDGVKEK
+2124 DNYALKLKDVKEK
-2139 KLVYTVN
+2139 NLVYTVN

-2155 IFNFGNLTAKDEE
+2155 VFNFGNLTSEDEKR
-2168 SYINNMVVSPI
+2168 YIRNMVVSPI
-2179 ENFFWKE
+2179 TKIFWNE
-2186 IEEKHKDE
+2186 ILEK
-2194 KDFNKNY
+2194 NKNE
-2201 DRKNMDKYIVQVDH
+2201 KNLDPKDIDKYISKEDDS
-2215 ELCEKLKNLASTGII
+2215 LKNELIKLSSDAII
-2230 QAQNFV
+2230 EAQEYV
-2236 REKNDVSSVS
+2236 RKKNDVSSVS
-2246 LREIRRFSIFYAFF
+2246 LREIRRFSIFYEFF
-2260 VEYFRKNKILFENR
+2260 VEYFKKNKKIFENLDQR
-2274 DKNEVLDEVDSYHKT
+2274 ESYIKIDDFYKNL
-2289 MTKEEIYINSIKL
+2289 TKSEIYRYSIKL
-2302 SIYLCYYMRLSKKEF
+2302 SIYLCYYMRLTCQDF
-2317 RKDLALKMNSIFG
+2317 RDDLAKKMNKLFG
-2330 DNFIFV
+2330 DKFIEI
-2336 PEREQQYIARNI
+2336 PEHEQQFIASNI
-2348 EMKKG
+2348 ELGVG

-2359 LLENLFTI
+2359 LLENLFTL
-2367 FSCVNAKVPLFI
+2367 FACVNAKIPLFI

-2390 VQLLFNAMKGDSS
+2390 VQLLFKAMQGDSS
-2403 DNALFKTLPKLFI
+2403 DNFLFKSLPKLFI
-2416 NSFQGSKGSTSK
+2416 NAFQGSLGSTSK
-2428 GVLNIFKKARNLL
+2428 GVLNIFKTARNIL
-2441 KTSNNLDKIIS
+2441 KNNIKNLDKIIS

-2472 IHAELEYDLNE
+2472 IHSELEYDSNE
-2483 GAKKIAFVGISNWIL
+2483 GSNKIAFVGISNWVL

-2504 RGLFLSIPKPD
+2504 RGLFLSIPPPNQK
-2515 KNDLETTALTIAE
+2515 DLEITAYTIAE
-2528 SYNVKLAQDN
+2528 SYNEKLAKDN
-2538 KELFVALANTYF
+2538 ADLFKALANTYHD
-2550 EYKEKLELQY
+2550 YKEKLKTEY
-2560 TIKEDFHGS
+2560 TFKEDFHGS
-2569 RDFYHLIKTSMR
+2569 RDFYHLIKTAMR
-2581 QLLKKKEEDL
+2581 ILLKKKKEDYDL
-2591 GFNIDENVKQE
+2591 IVDENVKQE
-2602 IGINSIERNFAGLE
+2602 IGIISIERNFAGLE
-2616 FEDGKDGIITS
+2616 IKTSAQKSISSLEIIKN
-2627 LQIFKK
+2627 IFKK
-2633 LFKTRYV
+2633 YFK
-2640 NCDERKEYNV
+2640 NCDTSKNYKV
-2650 LKTIFE
+2650 LQTICD
-2656 NIKDKES
+2656 NIKDKDS
-2663 RYLLLVSKSS
+2663 RYLLLVTKSS
-2673 ISSYLLNSIL
+2673 ISNYLLNSIL
-2683 TSTELKKDLNK
+2683 TSPEFKKDIDK

-2701 SGFTKDTHSEGYG
+2701 SGFHVDIHSEGYG

-2731 LLSDLE
+2731 LLSDLD
-2737 ALYPSLYDL
+2737 AMYPSLYDL
-2746 FNQNFTVVSQKNY
+2746 FNQNFTVVGKKNY

-2773 VDDGFKC
+2773 VNDGFKC
-2780 IVLVDEKDLDKQD
+2780 IVLVDEKGLEEEKA
-2793 TPFLNRFEK
+2793 PFLNRFEK
-2802 HIISFEYLLKKEY
+2802 HIISFEYLLDDKFIKEA
-2815 IDEAEKIYILVQSF
+2815 DRIYEMVQSF
-2829 ANPNLQENNKI
+2829 GKI
-2840 DIKFNLNN
+2840 FIKQRNIDLKYNIKY
-2848 LLINCDKEEIQGII
+2848 LLINCDKEEIRGITYKI
-2862 YNKFSEYEKNKK
+2862 YSEYKK
-2874 ILLVQDCQ
+2874 SGQNLMTQ
-2882 DLVLEKIALTLP
+2882 DLQDFILEKISLTLS
-2894 QDIIFLLKHSGFE
+2894 QDIILLIKNSGFE
-2907 QIYPNMADKI
+2907 EENPGIPDKI
-2917 IGFYQKGE
+2917 IEFYKRGE
-2925 HANLLKFLKTM
+2925 HTNLLNFLKKM
-2936 KNTKN
+2936 KNPKN
-2941 VIYTYTSIDEPLL
+2941 VIYTFTSIDNALL
-2954 GNYSGEFETE
+2954 ENVSGKFDTE
-2964 LLGKI
+2964 LLGTIDKSNIKEIKI
-2969 NKDENITEF
+2969 S
-2978 QINSL
+2978 SL
-2983 NEEKDLESNLDK
+2983 NEEKDLEAILED
-2995 VYSKDK
+2995 VYLYQKDK
-3001 KWKIV
+3001 IKIV
-3006 VIKFNPYETGIMNY
+3006 LFKFTPYQAGIMNY
-3020 VKFFIENYITEKN
+3020 IKFFIENHIKEKN
-3033 YLDENNKKV
+3033 YLDENYKKV
-3042 FIFTVHMNRIFESDE
+3042 FIFSVHMNRIFKEDE
-3057 KDPKKKG
+3057 NNVKRKRYVEENILTD
-3064 YIKKNELKET
+3064 T
-3074 ISHLSDFYQIFID
+3074 ITHLSDFYQIFID
-3087 HLNGEDLTIVDIMK
+3087 DLNGEDFSIVDIMK
-3101 LKSNDLFIKCLKLDT
+3101 LNQKDLFAKCLKVDT
-3116 EFIKNIYNTFSYFNY
+3116 EFTNNIYNTFSYFNY
-3131 NINHSIPGVDNN
+3131 NLTINIEGIDTN
-3143 NYPNKVMNFLENN
+3143 NYPKKIYDFLKKNQELS
-3156 KEFSQSLINCILK
+3156 KMFIDCILK
-3169 KPAEKIEIGE
+3169 NSTEEINIGDILKKNELFDRDNMRSIIEI
-3179 VLEHHEFFTKEDI
+3179 VQK
-3192 CIVTVVKRY
+3192 Y
-3201 LSQLFTDDLT
+3201 LSTLFNKDLSN
-3211 KLIFKCEKDNF
+3211 LIFKLETDNF
-3222 LSPFI
+3222 LSVFI
-3227 FNEISPIEIKND
+3227 FNEVVSKKIKANPNIILKVKDEENNEIKKD
-3239 IVIINDNEAQ
+3239 ENEFHLE
-3249 GKKEEENKK
+3249 KVENNG
-3258 EEEEKKKEEEK
+3258 ENENIEK
-3269 EEEINLNKDKN
+3269 N
-3280 AIILE
+3280 
-3285 EKTTDKGDDKE
+3285 
-3296 KKDNKNNKKEENKK
+3296 
-3310 YYLNNNIVKVLIN
+3310 YYLNNNLIKLLIETYVENVDYSQVKVGKN
-3323 TYLDTVNFSLNAVKK
+3323 M
-3338 KIKNNKVSLLFGL
+3338 KNNKLQLLMGL
-3351 RLPGIYIPLKEII
+3351 KTPGIYSLLDSFS
-3364 KYIKNEIKNKYF
+3364 KYIKSNLKNKYS
-3376 NAERDIIDLR
+3376 NAEKDVLFLIQDDPNFDR
-3386 EDEDMDF
+3386 ELSKYNNKIKD
-3393 GKELDRYKARV
+3393 
-3404 KNCQKN
+3404 CQRIA
-3410 TEIEILKNKIFSKL
+3410 EIELLKNKFFEKI
-3424 NGLENQY
+3424 NELENRDQRET
-3431 QNDSHQFYDLL
+3431 HEFFELL
-3442 MNDYYHIFLSDN
+3442 MNDYYLIFLSKN
-3454 LPDVKDFDKNMEN
+3454 LPNLNEFYQNIDY
-3467 YKNIIKL
+3467 YKNLINL
-3474 MIHQRFN
+3474 MLGQRFN
-3481 TGDEGEEVDPIRA
+3481 TEQDEEEKELNPIKD
-3494 TAKKMVWIETYNQY
+3494 TAKKILWIETYSQN
-3508 ISILMT
+3508 ISILLN
-3514 IFSKL
+3514 IYKKL
-3519 SQYEENLF
+3519 SEFEEDGNLF
-3527 NKIEK
+3527 NKIEQ
-3532 LIKDREILLEED
+3532 LIEDKEIILEED
-3544 ENRNPHHTIEYKSPF
+3544 DKRNPYYTKYIKSPF
-3559 YYITEALLRISIDVD
+3559 YYISESLLRLSIN
-3574 LFSKLKGQEFYDY
+3574 KINTNELKEEKFYDF
-3587 INLLKTIYK
+3587 INLIKTISK
-3596 DCLIINDDMSIFS
+3596 DILTIYDDLLIYS
-3609 KEIFTIQQFLE
+3609 KENYTINEFLE
-3620 IEEGLNNVNKSNEE
+3620 IENRLHNVNKNSSE
-3634 NILKILKILTDLS
+3634 NILKALEIL
-3647 KVNNLN
+3647 LN
-3653 VEISQKGEDLS
+3653 VTKTNIEEEKGKDLS
-3664 NLIKQ
+3664 NYIEQ
-3669 LYEFLN
+3669 LFDFLLS
-3675 TNLGDTENFRELMM
+3675 NLGDTEEFRELIME
-3689 GIFVGELKKV
+3689 IFVSEIKKV
-3699 KNDDYRLT
+3699 RGDDYRKT
-3707 LIDIIIKNNSLI
+3707 LVNKILNNKNLI
-3719 VYSYPFMVII
+3719 AFSYQFMSIL
-3729 MSGYISSDPALI
+3729 MNELI
-3741 SENLKNLQEA
+3741 SEFPNEIKDNIAKIQENKS
-3751 QTPWIELI
+3751 PWLELI
-3759 NNANNDI
+3759 NKADNKT
-3766 LNEILLSI
+3766 LNEILLNI
-3774 FENKINIYFESIP
+3774 FEKKINIYFEEIP
-3787 SLPDEDLEDFFK
+3787 KLDEEALSALFK
-3799 KYFDYKNEN
+3799 NYYDYMKKFDDNVN
-3808 DGKTNPT
+3808 QTLVLSNT
-3815 FIISDKSLEEFK
+3815 SLEVF
-3827 QCANILETIY
+3827 QDCIFVLETIY
-3837 NNRKEGKKEIKN
+3837 NERKEKKEDNKN
-3849 DLLCQLYAIAYVKIY
+3849 DLICELYAIAYIKIY
-3864 LYKYSDFSFRMN
+3864 MFKYITFTYKHYQLLTN
-3876 QQFIDYEE
+3876 YEE
-3884 VLKAINGN
+3884 ILKAIEGNGRTN
-3892 AKTEVRQ
+3892 VRK
-3899 MLKIYVF
+3899 MIKIYAFKVF
-3906 KIFFYFL
+3906 YYLIN
-3913 GNYQEFSNYN
+3913 NYQDFKDYN
-3923 YKMHQ
+3923 YKNHQ

-3935 KDRFVEKKEAMLSYY
+3935 KDTFIENKVAMLSYY
-3950 MLPNGDDAKWQIFL
+3950 MLPNDKEKMEVFK
-3964 EYYEKFDSYIFNE
+3964 EYFDKFDAYKFDNFS
-3977 FNKPI
+3977 KPI
-3982 TEFVNYIKNNGI
+3982 NQFVDYIKNNGI
-3994 DSFYMISTDLIV
+3994 DNFYMISTDLIV
-4006 SNLALQNYI
+4006 SNLSSHNYT
-4015 KNKND
+4015 KDFNE
-4020 YTKYSSYV
+4020 YTKYSSFT
-4028 KNVFGDTQIK
+4028 KNLFNDPNINIPK
-4038 LADITR
+4038 ITKD
-4044 QLFFLLSDE
+4044 LFFLYSNDEVFNKMKKKLS
-4053 KNFNEKMRP
+4053 NENDNIDANRF
-4062 KLEQNNK
+4062 
-4069 DINVN
+4069 
-4074 QYEILLYGLR
+4074 EILLYGLR
-4084 FCLQTTN
+4084 FCLQTSN
-4091 QEKPEEF
+4091 IQNPDGF
-4098 LYSQLIS
+4098 LYSEIITEDCEKKIS
-4105 QDCQNKI
+4105 KNCI
-4112 KQICVP
+4112 P
-4118 GNNISDNIY
+4118 GNNTSGNYYVQNYNLLENHLNTKPSDN
-4127 IKNYLLVEK
+4127 
-4136 HLIIDNRPAN
+4136 
-4146 IGAYVCGCG
+4146 GAYVCGCG
-4155 LYYDIGPCGFPN
+4155 YFYSLEPCGFP
-4167 APGVCVNCGKKI
+4167 ARGDKSGICPKCKHRIGSGDHPPGIKGF
-4179 GYAPRPAD
+4179 
-4187 MNRGHG
+4187 HG
-4193 MSREPGHYR
+4193 FAHEKGHYR
-4202 IFKDL
+4202 IFKNI
-4207 ATKTEQL
+4207 EQ
-4214 NKYGD
+4214 KKKEFARFTVARGYD
-4219 SDKNIPNKLIDE
+4219 PPDTDENIPNMLLADYKKIIDDKKEKEKL
-4231 YKREVI
+4231 
-4237 DPKIEAE
+4237 
-4244 KYGISKVGQM
+4244 GISKVQRNF
-4254 TFEDTNQKVRNQSQI
+4254 FEDTKEKVRNQSQI

-4282 FYANCLG
+4282 FYSNCLG
-4289 FIKDEDMA
+4289 FIKDEDMK
-4297 KYTCDG
+4297 KYVCDEMTC
-4303 MNFIQMIEKDWN
+4303 IEMLETDWN
-4315 FLKDAL
+4315 ILKVEL
-4321 QSKGIQIIQIFI
+4321 QSKGIQIIQIFL

-4340 VEKLRSCKI
+4340 SEKIKNCKEI
-4349 IKTIEERDKFEA
+4349 ITNEDRDKFEN
-4361 EIEQI
+4361 EIEKF
-4366 LEQAYKDYEN
+4366 LEESYKEYEN
-4376 YSKIYKSN
+4376 YAKLYNEN

-4391 DKNSMKSLVLE
+4391 NKHNMKSLVTE
-4402 TNDVNS
+4402 TNDVDS
-4408 YDANEY
+4408 YEERDY
-4414 PFYKYFLMT
+4414 PFYRYFLMT
-4423 TYPTKEKFI
+4423 TYPTIDNFKY
-4432 HELKKVEQFERKYP
+4432 ELQKVPYYQTKYP
-4446 LIANYIRE
+4446 LLTNYIL
-4454 DNPEKFL
+4454 NPMPTKDL
-4461 IKYLPEFNEFS
+4461 IKYLPEFNEFC

-4477 YYSYKISREEAAQ
+4477 YYSYKISRDDASK
-4490 RVLKD
+4490 RKIKD

-4501 DIQNF
+4501 DEQNF
-4506 KDKFKKFVKI
+4506 RKKFDKFIAI
-4516 WDVLKPYAIKYA
+4516 WSKLSTYATKYG
-4528 CRDEMKPVDLNENQK
+4528 CRDEMDPIDLSKEENQYL
-4543 VAYFLNDDGDMEK
+4543 AYFLNDNGDIGK

-4561 AAYQNFIEWQNN
+4561 AAYQNFIDWQNN
-4573 FLDSLIE
+4573 FLDLLIE
-4580 PSKQSGILH
+4580 PSRQSGILH
-4589 HFVKNM
+4589 HYVKNM
-4595 ETTIDVQ
+4595 EKTIYVQ
-4602 RAKKNEA
+4602 NAKKNETLDFSSID
-4609 LNFDIVDKYFNT
+4609 LNLA
-4621 YIYDNCRRNIFR
+4621 IYENSRRNIFK
-4633 KDNSINYM
+4633 KDNTINYM
-4641 NYKQFIYDF
+4641 NYKQYIYDF
-4650 DEIEKY
+4650 DEIEKQ
-4656 LGELLLPGK
+4656 LGEQLLPGK
-4665 VKFNSH
+4665 VKF
-4671 EKLKFVTFCFE
+4671 EGQDKLKFVTFCFE
-4682 GFRKNNS
+4682 GFRGNKS
-4689 SVLTDFVD
+4689 SVFIEFSE
-4697 KYKQVNLSK
+4697 KYKENPLSP
-4706 EKKQIIYDIIKDQFN
+4706 EKKQKIYDIISGKINKQKEDD
-4721 EQAEELT
+4721 LSI
-4728 KILFSIQLLL
+4728 ILFSIQLLM
-4738 YYLTQERQNEKD
+4738 YYLTQEIHTEKE
-4750 EIKTILGEL
+4750 EIKVIINDL
-4759 PDYVSLTK
+4759 PEYVKLSK
-4767 ECKEFLQN
+4767 ECKEFFESDDLS
-4775 PKLNIKIE
+4775 IKVE
-4783 EIIGV
+4783 DLIGLYN
-4788 FSFFELLC
+4788 FFESLC
-4796 YKPIINNLQE
+4796 FTPIINNLQE
-4806 HYKDDIKENVGKE
+4806 QYKKNIDEEVKKE
-4819 ILKLFDDKK
+4819 IKKLFDEKK
-4828 FKLITK
+4828 FKLINKKTL
-4834 VNLAAACRKFISRYL
+4834 LATACRKFISRYL
-4849 TSSRK
+4849 VSTR
-4854 DDDFNDKN
+4854 NDTDIN
-4862 DLSDQLS
+4862 ENDDLSVHLTRQ
-4869 RYEFWSKEIFEKE
+4869 EIWPKEIFDIKGNDEIL
-4882 DDLNKEL
+4882 DNDLDNFKNLEVIKNGNKI
-4889 NYLKEKKI
+4889 KEKLI
-4897 TVGQC
+4897 VGQC
-4902 FGLYNLMGCDEKDE
+4902 YELYQLLGGDDKEE
-4916 LKDINMKVDEIKGV
+4916 LKGINVKKINLKENIDNGDED
-4930 EDDGNE
+4930 E
-4936 DDDDHRLVQRDNRQR
+4936 DHRKFR
-4951 QRQRKIRNG
+4951 IRRRYN
-4960 RPNKYT
+4960 

>member
-1 MEEPKKVFFITSNQ
+1 M
-15 SKLNN
+15 
-20 LIEYQVQRN
+20 
-29 KGLINLKA
+29 
-37 GISNCEL
+37 
-44 KEDQK
+44 
-49 FKNSTFTVFVNSL
+49 
-62 EINPKELRKEEQDP
+62 
-76 KSKKYPASINLKY
+76 
-89 NKANFQGIFSFR
+89 
-101 STKNNF
+101 
-107 LYDFKFN
+107 
-114 EYRGWGKVYEPPPQI
+114 
-129 NFSQLD
+129 
-135 QLKFYIKYLK
+135 
-145 SIKKQQ
+145 
-151 KDQIYQDLVTESQ
+151 
-164 SLSFGKKIYLDF
+164 
-176 FLEIL
+176 
-181 KNCYAA
+181 
-187 KTVKLFLKSF
+187 
-197 KIENILLPK
+197 
-206 EFVLKDYVLV
+206 
-216 LNIIEKNPDIIIKY
+216 
-230 CSEKEDKSAYYI
+230 
-242 IFYTIL
+242 
-248 FYVRFNYDRDK
+248 
-259 AMQMLDKKNLWEYF
+259 
-273 IKIFPEKYQF
+273 
-283 FPKLNIS
+283 
-290 NELMDKMFEQELS
+290 
-303 VKIITGILS
+303 
-312 FCGSVENILIKINE
+312 
-326 KINKIA
+326 
-332 DCCCKE
+332 
-338 KKLILMSSLEN
+338 
-349 PQKTDNL
+349 
-356 ENIIEEIK
+356 
-364 KIINYEGNNDKTF
+364 
-377 ISFDELFWKNYI
+377 
-389 HYNDDVKRLYMIN
+389 
-402 NAIILCAN
+402 
-410 ADKNLK
+410 
-416 IENLNLTEKIHKAGL
+416 
-431 ESIKEGSLKNEELLY
+431 
-446 FINIDIYFS
+446 
-455 DHRYA
+455 
-460 SKFYRPLDIV
+460 
-470 DGLYFEEMNE
+470 
-480 HFFAQWNAS
+480 
-489 NIYKIYSFD
+489 
-498 DYNFKSRIVDKVTD
+498 
-512 MKYFGKLLKLFDY
+512 
-525 KNKNTFDYRIVQKL
+525 
-539 REKFKNLSNTYKPED
+539 
-554 CPKLVEDI
+554 
-562 SYFIYIIDY
+562 
-571 QNSYDM
+571 
-577 PKFLS
+577 
-582 GTIEKYIISQ
+582 
-592 EIKKNVYTYLATNY
+592 
-606 KDITQKVIDCITD
+606 
-619 FLTRNKDLLNA
+619 
-630 ENIIFL
+630 
-636 LQKISSQKIIES
+636 
-648 LFNKIESFA
+648 
-657 IKEEELFN
+657 
-665 PEKDIESFKLLG
+665 
-677 GMQEKKLFNKIPFED
+677 
-692 FNKTK
+692 
-697 YLMNA
+697 
-702 LQTKENIFNRIKT
+702 
-715 GDINFNIIKII
+715 
-726 FLDKEKKEIFKEKLK
+726 
-741 IMLFNNEKDIE
+741 
-752 ESLNSLKGKFIEVS
+752 
-766 KIVQYLERLKKIL
+766 
-779 KEFFENECKNELIK
+779 
-793 IEKLSNI
+793 
-800 IKAGMLNEIEKPDI
+800 
-814 KKEIDESHQIFE
+814 
-826 KEDYERKNKLIESQF
+826 
-841 FVQLYRTSKS
+841 
-851 NNVNLKKE
+851 
-859 KELFE
+859 
-864 QTENDFNRLKLF
+864 
-876 FETDKWSTEIPESI
+876 
-890 IKECLRSLKQE
+890 
-901 KSKKLKDE
+901 
-909 LNTLKK
+909 
-915 IFQIKDF
+915 
-922 DELKIERLEKGITT
+922 
-936 FNQKEEIFLTSNSCM
+936 
-951 NFITELEAEQT
+951 
-962 EFYKNLDK
+962 
-970 IRKELQKNN
+970 
-979 ITLGKIE
+979 
-986 EFGKNLEEH
+986 
-995 GLKVLQPKEEDRNYL
+995 
-1010 NILHYTFS
+1010 
-1018 KKGSLKFIAK
+1018 
-1028 LTGDDIRTLQELVN
+1028 
-1042 ISDDTFIT
+1042 
-1050 NNEIQD
+1050 
-1056 MMKCSDF
+1056 
-1063 IRKIKG
+1063 
-1069 QKTDSQLISDFIK
+1069 
-1082 AVPEIKNIAV
+1082 
-1092 HFLNYTNNANEIQ
+1092 
-1105 ELFSKK
+1105 
-1111 LDKSQATQQQIKEI
+1111 
-1125 MKSSTFTLSID
+1125 
-1136 NNKDPYL
+1136 
-1143 KFEGEFI
+1143 
-1150 NEEKADVKKK
+1150 
-1160 ANYDYIIELRERAML
+1160 
-1175 TRKLGDDKSQ
+1175 
-1185 EEKKIFNLYRTFSE
+1185 
-1199 RVSEIEKINQLLEKL
+1199 
-1214 GQKGYSENIK
+1214 
-1224 IVIDINDNIPSF
+1224 
-1236 SIDDKKIENYKSC
+1236 
-1249 SAYLDNLIN
+1249 
-1258 NITEIQTRYYKNE
+1258 
-1271 ELIRYAYGRQFNLL
+1271 
-1285 NSCLR
+1285 
-1290 KEKNNALAPFLKYLT
+1290 
-1305 NAQVDSNEKLK
+1305 
-1316 KLNYNYDYELNQD
+1316 
-1329 KYACLLENIKKFL
+1329 
-1342 TDFLKNNNLK
+1342 
-1352 IDQIYQQ
+1352 
-1359 NIIKEKYRENFVG
+1359 
-1372 LFTYLLEDDKIGEV
+1372 
-1386 QKGIEEHILNWFN
+1386 
-1399 FLTGH
+1399 
-1404 PPMAQTVLLC
+1404 
-1414 NEETTSEEIT
+1414 
-1424 AFMYRAFLCQYPVF
+1424 
-1438 FMIGKIENLTSEK
+1438 
-1451 RQTLTK
+1451 
-1457 LINSLFSVRAKEMK
+1457 
-1471 SCVAFAY
+1471 
-1478 SEKNDSLVK
+1478 
-1487 YLEKLRGHEALV
+1487 
-1499 HEDKKKEGQILY
+1499 
-1511 DENVEIISSNKAGVG
+1511 
-1526 KSTQI
+1526 
-1531 KLKVEAEKKNYIHF
+1531 
-1545 PFGGEFNRKDVINR
+1545 
-1559 LKKIQEKI
+1559 
-1567 INEEKTVIH
+1567 
-1576 LDLYDSKQVELMK
+1576 
-1589 DFLYSFLITKL
+1589 
-1600 YGQNENLFYLS
+1600 
-1611 KKVKIIIEIPC
+1611 
-1622 GFIDFF
+1622 
-1628 KKFPLLSMFKNRT
+1628 
-1641 EMKIENLPTLMVPKN
+1641 
-1656 INSNIQIVCNYL
+1656 
-1668 KLLKSGQLPDKDLI
+1668 
-1682 IDEVSLTK
+1682 
-1690 EDIKSTINAQIFQG
+1690 
-1704 DTAIDAESL
+1704 
-1713 SEKECDT
+1713 
-1720 LIKELIKKELKLE
+1720 
-1733 YPTYYQIN
+1733 
-1741 SFINVFSGQLK
+1741 
-1752 KFSMNYSLTAAKL
+1752 
-1765 TESGIALKK
+1765 
-1774 PNLKKLREVMVNS
+1774 
-1787 FIQNTI
+1787 
-1793 HFTQGAFDK
+1793 
-1802 ILKAQQD
+1802 
-1809 TYKVNVE
+1809 
-1816 QGNYDE
+1816 
-1822 NKQEEVAIKALSEPG
+1822 
-1837 DIISCNKIDPPLV
+1837 
-1850 FFHEGEGQDFSII
+1850 
-1863 TNDDRNKPE
+1863 
-1872 YNKLLDLRQS
+1872 
-1882 LVNSEN
+1882 
-1888 LAYQLMGLNNKL
+1888 
-1900 MPVPKDL
+1900 
-1907 KHYTKF
+1907 
-1913 KHQDFLQ
+1913 
-1920 EIRDI
+1920 
-1925 LSIRNEVF
+1925 
-1933 TKDKEMYK
+1933 
-1941 DPKKQDP
+1941 
-1948 ELLNLKSI
+1948 
-1956 EEIVGEYVFTADNF
+1956 
-1970 IKMVLILLRIREN
+1970 
-1983 IPVIMMGETGCGK
+1983 
-1996 TSLIR
+1996 
-2001 KLSELINNGDSKME
+2001 
-2015 ILNIH
+2015 
-2020 AGITDEEIVKFLYE
+2020 
-2034 EKEIEGKKVD
+2034 
-2044 SIIEKAKK
+2044 
-2052 LEESENRIFK
+2052 
-2062 LYQQKQQKYF
+2062 
-2072 KKKLW
+2072 
-2077 VFLDEINTCNCMG
+2077 
-2090 LICEMMTKHTCQGEK
+2090 
-2105 LPENIFFIGACNP
+2105 
-2118 YRYGKK
+2118 
-2124 CEDNYALKVDGVKEK
+2124 
-2139 KLVYTVN
+2139 
-2146 PLPFSLLNF
+2146 
-2155 IFNFGNLTAKDEE
+2155 
-2168 SYINNMVVSPI
+2168 
-2179 ENFFWKE
+2179 
-2186 IEEKHKDE
+2186 
-2194 KDFNKNY
+2194 
-2201 DRKNMDKYIVQVDH
+2201 
-2215 ELCEKLKNLASTGII
+2215 
-2230 QAQNFV
+2230 
-2236 REKNDVSSVS
+2236 
-2246 LREIRRFSIFYAFF
+2246 
-2260 VEYFRKNKILFENR
+2260 
-2274 DKNEVLDEVDSYHKT
+2274 
-2289 MTKEEIYINSIKL
+2289 
-2302 SIYLCYYMRLSKKEF
+2302 
-2317 RKDLALKMNSIFG
+2317 
-2330 DNFIFV
+2330 
-2336 PEREQQYIARNI
+2336 
-2348 EMKKG
+2348 
-2353 IAKNRA
+2353 
-2359 LLENLFTI
+2359 
-2367 FSCVNAKVPLFI
+2367 
-2379 VGKPGCSKSLS
+2379 
-2390 VQLLFNAMKGDSS
+2390 
-2403 DNALFKTLPKLFI
+2403 
-2416 NSFQGSKGSTSK
+2416 
-2428 GVLNIFKKARNLL
+2428 
-2441 KTSNNLDKIIS
+2441 
-2452 MIYFDEMGLAEH
+2452 
-2464 SPNNPLKV
+2464 
-2472 IHAELEYDLNE
+2472 
-2483 GAKKIAFVGISNWIL
+2483 
-2498 DASKMN
+2498 
-2504 RGLFLSIPKPD
+2504 
-2515 KNDLETTALTIAE
+2515 
-2528 SYNVKLAQDN
+2528 
-2538 KELFVALANTYF
+2538 
-2550 EYKEKLELQY
+2550 
-2560 TIKEDFHGS
+2560 
-2569 RDFYHLIKTSMR
+2569 
-2581 QLLKKKEEDL
+2581 
-2591 GFNIDENVKQE
+2591 
-2602 IGINSIERNFAGLE
+2602 
-2616 FEDGKDGIITS
+2616 
-2627 LQIFKK
+2627 
-2633 LFKTRYV
+2633 
-2640 NCDERKEYNV
+2640 
-2650 LKTIFE
+2650 
-2656 NIKDKES
+2656 
-2663 RYLLLVSKSS
+2663 
-2673 ISSYLLNSIL
+2673 
-2683 TSTELKKDLNK
+2683 
-2694 ELSFYIG
+2694 
-2701 SGFTKDTHSEGYG
+2701 
-2714 LKILN
+2714 
-2719 KIQLQMEQNKIL
+2719 
-2731 LLSDLE
+2731 
-2737 ALYPSLYDL
+2737 
-2746 FNQNFTVVSQKNY
+2746 
-2759 ARIAMGSTNNTFSL
+2759 
-2773 VDDGFKC
+2773 
-2780 IVLVDEKDLDKQD
+2780 
-2793 TPFLNRFEK
+2793 
-2802 HIISFEYLLKKEY
+2802 
-2815 IDEAEKIYILVQSF
+2815 
-2829 ANPNLQENNKI
+2829 
-2840 DIKFNLNN
+2840 
-2848 LLINCDKEEIQGII
+2848 
-2862 YNKFSEYEKNKK
+2862 
-2874 ILLVQDCQ
+2874 
-2882 DLVLEKIALTLP
+2882 
-2894 QDIIFLLKHSGFE
+2894 
-2907 QIYPNMADKI
+2907 
-2917 IGFYQKGE
+2917 
-2925 HANLLKFLKTM
+2925 
-2936 KNTKN
+2936 
-2941 VIYTYTSIDEPLL
+2941 
-2954 GNYSGEFETE
+2954 
-2964 LLGKI
+2964 
-2969 NKDENITEF
+2969 
-2978 QINSL
+2978 
-2983 NEEKDLESNLDK
+2983 
-2995 VYSKDK
+2995 
-3001 KWKIV
+3001 
-3006 VIKFNPYETGIMNY
+3006 
-3020 VKFFIENYITEKN
+3020 
-3033 YLDENNKKV
+3033 
-3042 FIFTVHMNRIFESDE
+3042 
-3057 KDPKKKG
+3057 
-3064 YIKKNELKET
+3064 
-3074 ISHLSDFYQIFID
+3074 
-3087 HLNGEDLTIVDIMK
+3087 
-3101 LKSNDLFIKCLKLDT
+3101 
-3116 EFIKNIYNTFSYFNY
+3116 
-3131 NINHSIPGVDNN
+3131 
-3143 NYPNKVMNFLENN
+3143 
-3156 KEFSQSLINCILK
+3156 
-3169 KPAEKIEIGE
+3169 
-3179 VLEHHEFFTKEDI
+3179 
-3192 CIVTVVKRY
+3192 
-3201 LSQLFTDDLT
+3201 
-3211 KLIFKCEKDNF
+3211 
-3222 LSPFI
+3222 
-3227 FNEISPIEIKND
+3227 
-3239 IVIINDNEAQ
+3239 
-3249 GKKEEENKK
+3249 
-3258 EEEEKKKEEEK
+3258 
-3269 EEEINLNKDKN
+3269 
-3280 AIILE
+3280 
-3285 EKTTDKGDDKE
+3285 
-3296 KKDNKNNKKEENKK
+3296 
-3310 YYLNNNIVKVLIN
+3310 KVLIN

-4028 KNVFGDTQIK
+4028 KNVFGDPQIK

-4376 YSKIYKSN
+4376 YSKIYKIN